1 MSSRC
6 ASEQRAYGGRAV
18 GGSGCPKR
26 ISAPKSKRTSTM
38 TNKTFR
44 MLLKAIAALAIT
56 ATFSSASFAG
66 EFTVHQGKRYRATLA
81 LNSVERLTDNAL
93 IARKFRAL
101 GFSKVRVSGAGA
113 VRRVEGVW
121 RRKDASA
128 TLPRQIVAVASL

>member
-6 ASEQRAYGGRAV
+6 ASEQRAYGGKAV
-18 GGSGCPKR
+18 GGNGRPKR
-26 ISAPKSKRTSTM
+26 VSVPKSKRTSTM
-38 TNKTFR
+38 TNKTSR

-56 ATFSSASFAG
+56 STFGSASFAG

-93 IARKFRAL
+93 IARRFRAL

-121 RRKDASA
+121 ARKDASA
-128 TLPRQIVAVASL
+128 TLPRQIVAVARL